1 MVLMSEKFKVGD
13 YASYIWGYGQTNV
26 DWFKVVRRSDKSVW
40 LEGVKGVQTYDGDM
54 HGSSVPSDEPEFLHD
69 GVEQVDGEWRN
80 KLKPWNVRKVIR
92 VNPDGSELARGDYGN
107 IRPWDGEPR
116 FFSEWN

>member
-1 MVLMSEKFKVGD
+1 MSEKFKVGD

-26 DWFKVVRRSDKSVW
+26 DWFKVVKRSDKSVW
-40 LEGVKGVQTYDGDM
+40 FEEVKGIRSYDGHM
-54 HGSSVPSDEPEFLHD
+54 HGTSVPSDEPEFMHD

-80 KLKPWNVRKVIR
+80 KLKQWKVRKVIR
-92 VNPDGSELARGDYGN
+92 VRPDGSEVARGDYGS
-107 IRPWDGEPR
+107 ISPWDGEPR